1 MAMNRSA
8 IKITT
13 PFIRWNGKWYGRNSP
28 ALTDAI
34 LKAWALEDPAKRLA
48 PGWVAKNGS
57 IVKAPTPKAR
67 PVPAPKWINRAAAAK
82 RNGTNARKGIV
93 LHSTES
99 HDRPGTTD
107 VRGVNEYLRSKGYG
121 VHYVI
126 DGEGN
131 VLRGAY
137 HKDLVYHARGAN
149 ATHIGIE
156 MVGFARW
163 TVKDWLWDDG
173 VKRKQLQRVAETVA
187 YICDQEGIAIRL
199 AKSNGVSLHSQWPEG
214 GHTDPGKGFPWRYVL
229 KQAKVH
235 YDKYRN
241 PQ

>member
-1 MAMNRSA
+1 MAMDRSA
-8 IKITT
+8 AKITT
-13 PFIRWNGKWYGRNSP
+13 PYIRWNGRWYSKTSP
-28 ALTDAI
+28 TLTDAI
-34 LKAWALEDPAKRLA
+34 LKAWILEDPANRLA
-48 PGWVAKNGS
+48 AGWAVKDGR
-57 IVKAPTPKAR
+57 IVKLTPR
-67 PVPAPKWINRAAAAK
+67 PVPRPDWIDEAAQA
-82 RNGTNARKGIV
+82 NRKGENSRRGIL

-107 VRGVNEYLRSKGYG
+107 VRGVNSYLRDKGYG
-121 VHYVI
+121 VHYVV

-137 HKDLVYHARGAN
+137 HKDLVYHGKGAN
-149 ATHIGIE
+149 VTTIGIE

-163 TVKDWLWDDG
+163 TTKDWLWMG
-173 VKRKQLQRVAETVA
+173 TTKRKQLQRVAELIA
-187 YICDQEGIAIRL
+187 YICDQEGIAIRM
-199 AKSNGVSLHSQWPEG
+199 AKDNGISLHSQWPEG
-214 GHTDPGKGFPWRYVL
+214 GHTDPGKGFPSGYVL

>member
-1 MAMNRSA
+1 MALDRSA
-8 IKITT
+8 IKI
-13 PFIRWNGKWYGRNSP
+13 PAWVVWKGKTYRKNSP
-28 ALTDAI
+28 KLTDAI
-34 LKAWALEDPAKRLA
+34 LKEWALADPKKRLA
-48 PGWVAKNGS
+48 PGWVVKNGK
-57 IVKAPTPKAR
+57 ITKVAKPKPK
-67 PVPAPKWINRAAAAK
+67 PVPRPKWIDEAPKAK
-82 RNGTNARKGIV
+82 RHGTNSRVGII

-107 VRGVNEYLRSKGYG
+107 VRGVNAYLRSKDYG
-121 VHYVI
+121 VHYIV

-137 HKDLVYHARGAN
+137 HKDLVYHAAGAN

-156 MVGFARW
+156 QVGFARW

-173 VKRKQLQRVAETVA
+173 VKRKQLQEVAELIA

-199 AKSNGVSLHSQWPEG
+199 SKTNGISLHSQWPEG
-214 GHTDPGKGFPWRYVL
+214 GHTDPGKGYPWRYVL
-229 KQAKVH
+229 KQAKAH

>member
-1 MAMNRSA
+1 MALDRSA
-8 IKITT
+8 IRV
-13 PFIRWNGKWYGRNSP
+13 PRWVVYKGKTYGRDS
-28 ALTDAI
+28 AKLTDAI
-34 LKAWALEDPAKRLA
+34 LKAWALEDPKKRLA
-48 PGWVAKNGS
+48 AGWV
-57 IVKAPTPKAR
+57 VKDGKITKLPTPKPR
-67 PVPAPKWINRAAAAK
+67 PVPAPEWIDEAAK
-82 RNGTNARKGIV
+82 AKRHGTNSKNGIV

-107 VRGVNEYLRSKGYG
+107 VRGVNEYLRSKDYG
-121 VHYVI
+121 VHYII

-137 HKDLVYHARGAN
+137 HADLVYHAQGAN
-149 ATHIGIE
+149 STHIGIE

-163 TVKDWLWDDG
+163 TVKDWLFDDG
-173 VKRKQLQRVAETVA
+173 VKRAQLQRVAETIA
-187 YICDQEGIAIRL
+187 YICDKEDIAIRL
-199 AKSNGVSLHSQWPEG
+199 AKTNGVSLHSMWPEG

>member
-1 MAMNRSA
+1 MAMDRSA
-8 IKITT
+8 ISITT
-13 PFIRWNGKWYGRNSP
+13 PYIRWDGKWYAKNSP
-28 ALTDAI
+28 KLTDAI
-34 LKAWALEDPAKRLA
+34 LRSWALEDPKNRIAS
-48 PGWVAKNGS
+48 GWEVVNGK
-57 IVKAPTPKAR
+57 IVKKKSR
-67 PVPAPKWINRAAAAK
+67 PVPRPDWIDEAAK
-82 RNGTNARKGIV
+82 AKVHGTNSRRGII

-107 VRGVNEYLRSKGYG
+107 VKGVNAYLRNKGYG
-121 VHYVI
+121 IHYVV

-137 HKDLVYHARGAN
+137 HKNLVYHARGAN

-163 TVKDWLWDDG
+163 TTKDWLWMG
-173 VKRKQLQRVAETVA
+173 TTKRRQLQEVAELIA
-187 YICDQEGIAIRL
+187 YICDQENIDIRFAL
-199 AKSNGVSLHSQWPEG
+199 DNGVSLHSQWPLG

-229 KQAKVH
+229 KQAQAH

-241 PQ
+241 P